1 MGYTAGGA
9 FLCIA
14 VFFGVYVWVALQGVV
29 EWITR
34 PSRQPAAFASSRP
47 ELSEKTACKYH
58 AHALDG
64 SIIGTFDAVLDAE
77 VCGLT
82 AAGVK
87 PVDLPLVLHERRR
100 LGTYGRMYGEERK
113 SQPRSQPWWYPIEYQ
128 CATCGLRSTSV
139 GICGRCNASNAFP
152 IY

>member
-1 MGYTAGGA
+1 MGYTVGGT

-14 VFFGVYVWVALQGVV
+14 IFFGVYVWVALQGVV
-29 EWITR
+29 DRIKR
-34 PSRQPAAFASSRP
+34 PSCQPAASASSRP
-47 ELSEKTACKYH
+47 EPSGKTACKYH

-64 SIIGTFDAVLDAE
+64 GIIGTFDMVLDAE

-113 SQPRSQPWWYPIEYQ
+113 SQPRSQPWRYPTEYQ
-128 CATCGLRSTSV
+128 CATCGLRRTS
-139 GICGRCNASNAFP
+139 GGTCGRCNTSNAFP

>member
-14 VFFGVYVWVALQGVV
+14 VFFCVYVWVALRGVV
-29 EWITR
+29 NWIKK
-34 PSRQPAAFASSRP
+34 PSRQPAAFSSSRP

-64 SIIGTFDAVLDAE
+64 SIIGTFDSALDAE

-87 PVDLPLVLHERRR
+87 PFDLPLVLHERRR
-100 LGTYGRMYGEERK
+100 LGTYGG
-113 SQPRSQPWWYPIEYQ
+113 
-128 CATCGLRSTSV
+128 TCGKDATD
-139 GICGRCNASNAFP
+139 SNGE
-152 IY
+152 